1 MAARKNKKKID
12 VGAVTGGVVEDS
24 STPRLRSVEAFSLP
38 EADGA
43 SQTCDPARARLAVV
57 VVVQLQTGEELRK
70 RKRAARGAR
79 GPWG

>member
-1 MAARKNKKKID
+1 MAARKKEKKID

-43 SQTCDPARARLAVV
+43 PQRCDPARARLAVALI
-57 VVVQLQTGEELRK
+57 VQLQTGKELR
-70 RKRAARGAR
+70 GF
-79 GPWG
+79 

>member
-1 MAARKNKKKID
+1 MAARKKEKKID

-43 SQTCDPARARLAVV
+43 PQRCDPARARLAVAV
-57 VVVQLQTGEELRK
+57 AVQL
-70 RKRAARGAR
+70 
-79 GPWG
+79 